1 MGRHLACAFGRQSCA
16 RPHRAGSAGG
26 RWPWACRVSGQPLA
40 LLIGPFESFSFM
52 RIALVASFALALAN
66 GAVGTLLLMRRES
79 LSGNVLSYAVM
90 PGAALGF
97 LYAGYSLAALSFGG
111 LLTGLVVAG
120 LAALK
125 AGSTPQRQDV
135 SLIAFYLVSLSF
147 GILIVAARGSQADLM
162 HVLFGTVLAV
172 DLTALLLIASITSI
186 TLLVIAALYR
196 PLAVESFDPA
206 FLRAVGGGGGAF
218 RAIFIT
224 LVVLNLVASFQA
236 FGTLL
241 AIGPMLLPAAAARC
255 WTRKVWPTIALATF
269 IGMTAAL
276 AGLLISYYANLP
288 SGPAIV
294 ISAGVMYGI
303 SLLAAYRMWFKTGI
317 SGEQR

>member
-1 MGRHLACAFGRQSCA
+1 
-16 RPHRAGSAGG
+16 
-26 RWPWACRVSGQPLA
+26 VSVLGW
-40 LLIGPFESFSFM
+40 LIGPFEAFGFM

-66 GAVGTLLLMRRES
+66 GPIGTILLMRRES
-79 LSGNVLSYAVM
+79 LSGNVLSHAVM

-120 LAALK
+120 LAEIRSK
-125 AGSTPQRQDV
+125 SHRQDV

-196 PLAVESFDPA
+196 PLAVEAFDPS
-206 FLRAVGGGGGAF
+206 FLRAAGAGGGVF
-218 RAIFIT
+218 RAVFIV

-255 WTRKVWPTIALATF
+255 WTRRVWPMIALATV
-269 IGMTAAL
+269 IGMAAAL

-294 ISAGVMYGI
+294 ISAGLIYGI
-303 SLLAAYRMWFKTGI
+303 SLLAAGRTRFDSRI
-317 SGEQR
+317 IEEQR

>member
-1 MGRHLACAFGRQSCA
+1 
-16 RPHRAGSAGG
+16 
-26 RWPWACRVSGQPLA
+26 VSEQ
-40 LLIGPFESFSFM
+40 LIGFLISPFETFGFM
-52 RIALVASFALALAN
+52 RIALVACFALALAN
-66 GAVGTLLLMRRES
+66 GPIGTLLLMRRES
-79 LSGNVLSYAVM
+79 LGGNVLSHAVM
-90 PGAALGF
+90 PGAAIGF
-97 LYAGYSLAALSFGG
+97 LYAGYSLAALTLGG
-111 LLTGLVVAG
+111 LLTGLAVAA
-120 LAALK
+120 LAALTAR
-125 AGSTPQRQDV
+125 AGPQRQDP

-147 GILIVAARGSQADLM
+147 GVLIVAVRGSQADLM

-172 DLTALLLIASITSI
+172 DVKALVLISSISSVTM
-186 TLLVIAALYR
+186 LLVAALYR

-255 WTRKVWPTIALATF
+255 WTRKVWPMIALATV
-269 IGMTAAL
+269 IGMAASI

-294 ISAGVMYGI
+294 MGGGAIYGM
-303 SLLAAYRMWFKTGI
+303 SLLAAGRMQLKPKKLEGL
-317 SGEQR
+317 R

>member
-1 MGRHLACAFGRQSCA
+1 MA
-16 RPHRAGSAGG
+16 RSR
-26 RWPWACRVSGQPLA
+26 
-40 LLIGPFESFSFM
+40 
-52 RIALVASFALALAN
+52 
-66 GAVGTLLLMRRES
+66 
-79 LSGNVLSYAVM
+79 
-90 PGAALGF
+90 
-97 LYAGYSLAALSFGG
+97 
-111 LLTGLVVAG
+111 
-120 LAALK
+120 
-125 AGSTPQRQDV
+125 PQLQDA

-147 GILIVAARGSQADLM
+147 GVMIVAARGSQADLM

-172 DLTALLLIASITSI
+172 DLKALVLIACISSVTML
-186 TLLVIAALYR
+186 TVAALYR
-196 PLAVESFDPA
+196 PLAIESFDPA

-269 IGMTAAL
+269 IGMAAAL
-276 AGLLISYYANLP
+276 AGLLISYYAKLP

-294 ISAGVMYGI
+294 MGAGVIYGV
-303 SLLAAYRMWFKTGI
+303 SLLVPGRTRLKPKRLWR
-317 SGEQR
+317 Q

>member
-1 MGRHLACAFGRQSCA
+1 
-16 RPHRAGSAGG
+16 
-26 RWPWACRVSGQPLA
+26 
-40 LLIGPFESFSFM
+40 M

-66 GAVGTLLLMRRES
+66 GPIGTLLLMRRES
-79 LSGNVLSYAVM
+79 LSGNVLSHAVM

-125 AGSTPQRQDV
+125 TRSKPQAQDV

-172 DLTALLLIASITSI
+172 DVNALLLIACITSI
-186 TLLVIAALYR
+186 TLLIIAALYR
-196 PLAVESFDPA
+196 PLAVESFDPE
-206 FLRAVGGGGGAF
+206 FLRAAGGGGGVF

-255 WTRKVWPTIALATF
+255 WTQKVWPMIALATV
-269 IGMTAAL
+269 IGMAAAL
-276 AGLLISYYANLP
+276 AGILISYYANLP

-294 ISAGVMYGI
+294 MGAGLIYGI
-303 SLLAAYRMWFKTGI
+303 SLLAAGRTRIKPRI

>member
-1 MGRHLACAFGRQSCA
+1 
-16 RPHRAGSAGG
+16 
-26 RWPWACRVSGQPLA
+26 VIGQ
-40 LLIGPFESFSFM
+40 LLGLLTGPFEAFGFM

-66 GAVGTLLLMRRES
+66 GPVGTLLLLRRES
-79 LSGNVLSYAVM
+79 LSGNVLSHAVM
-90 PGAALGF
+90 PGAAIGF

-125 AGSTPQRQDV
+125 ITSKPERQDV

-162 HVLFGTVLAV
+162 HVLFGTVLAIDV
-172 DLTALLLIASITSI
+172 NALLLIACIASL
-186 TLLVIAALYR
+186 TLLIIAALYR
-196 PLAVESFDPA
+196 PLVVESFDPS
-206 FLRAVGGGGGAF
+206 FLRAAGGGGGVF
-218 RAIFIT
+218 RAIFIA

-255 WTRKVWPTIALATF
+255 WTQKVWPMIALATV
-269 IGMTAAL
+269 IGMAAAL

-294 ISAGVMYGI
+294 IGAGLIYGM
-303 SLLAAYRMWFKTGI
+303 SLLVAGRIRFRPRI
-317 SGEQR
+317 FGEQR

>member
-1 MGRHLACAFGRQSCA
+1 M
-16 RPHRAGSAGG
+16 
-26 RWPWACRVSGQPLA
+26 SGQLIDF
-40 LLIGPFESFSFM
+40 LIGPFETFGFM
-52 RIALVASFALALAN
+52 RIALVACFALALAN
-66 GAVGTLLLMRRES
+66 GPIGTLLLMRRES
-79 LSGNVLSYAVM
+79 LGGNVLSHAVM

-97 LYAGYSLAALSFGG
+97 LYAGYSLAALTLGG
-111 LLTGLVVAG
+111 LLTGLAVAG
-120 LAALK
+120 LAALT
-125 AGSTPQRQDV
+125 ARSRPQRQDS

-147 GILIVAARGSQADLM
+147 GVLIVAARGSQADLM

-172 DLTALLLIASITSI
+172 DVKALVLIASISSVTMLI
-186 TLLVIAALYR
+186 VATLYR

-224 LVVLNLVASFQA
+224 LVALNLVASFQA

-255 WTRKVWPTIALATF
+255 WTQKVWPMIALATV
-269 IGMTAAL
+269 IGMGAAL

-294 ISAGVMYGI
+294 MGAGVIYGM
-303 SLLAAYRMWFKTGI
+303 SLLAAGRMRLKPKRLEG
-317 SGEQR
+317 QR

>member
-1 MGRHLACAFGRQSCA
+1 
-16 RPHRAGSAGG
+16 
-26 RWPWACRVSGQPLA
+26 VSVLG
-40 LLIGPFESFSFM
+40 LLIGPFEAFSFM

-66 GAVGTLLLMRRES
+66 GPIGTILLMRRES

-90 PGAALGF
+90 PGAALGY

-120 LAALK
+120 LAETRSK
-125 AGSTPQRQDV
+125 SQRQDV
-135 SLIAFYLVSLSF
+135 SLIAFYLLSLSF

-172 DLTALLLIASITSI
+172 DVTALLLIASITSI

-196 PLAVESFDPA
+196 PLAVEAFDPS
-206 FLRAVGGGGGAF
+206 FLRAVGAGRGVF

-255 WTRKVWPTIALATF
+255 WTRKVWPMIALATA
-269 IGMTAAL
+269 IGMAAAL

-294 ISAGVMYGI
+294 ISAGLIYGI
-303 SLLAAYRMWFKTGI
+303 SLLAAGRMRSTPRIFE
-317 SGEQR
+317 EQR

>member
-1 MGRHLACAFGRQSCA
+1 M
-16 RPHRAGSAGG
+16 
-26 RWPWACRVSGQPLA
+26 RV
-40 LLIGPFESFSFM
+40 
-52 RIALVASFALALAN
+52 ALVASFALALAN
-66 GAVGTLLLMRRES
+66 GPVGTLLLMRRES
-79 LSGNVLSYAVM
+79 LSGYVLSHAVM

-125 AGSTPQRQDV
+125 TRSLPQRQDV

-172 DLTALLLIASITSI
+172 DVSALLLIAGITSI
-186 TLLVIAALYR
+186 TLLLIATLYR

-206 FLRAVGGGGGAF
+206 FLRAVGGGGGVF

-224 LVVLNLVASFQA
+224 LVALNLVASFQA

-255 WTRKVWPTIALATF
+255 WTQKVWPMIALATV
-269 IGMTAAL
+269 IGMAAAL

-294 ISAGVMYGI
+294 MGAGLIYGI
-303 SLLAAYRMWFKTGI
+303 SLLAAGRMRFEPTTF
-317 SGEQR
+317 

>member
-1 MGRHLACAFGRQSCA
+1 MG
-16 RPHRAGSAGG
+16 
-26 RWPWACRVSGQPLA
+26 RVSGQLVGF
-40 LLIGPFESFSFM
+40 LIDPFASFGFM
-52 RIALVASFALALAN
+52 RIALVACLALALAN
-66 GAVGTLLLMRRES
+66 GPIGTLLLLRRES
-79 LSGNVLSYAVM
+79 LGGNVMSHAVM

-97 LYAGYSLAALSFGG
+97 LYAGYSLAALTMGG
-111 LLTGLVVAG
+111 LLTGLAVAG
-120 LAALK
+120 LASLTAR
-125 AGSTPQRQDV
+125 SRPQRQDS

-147 GILIVAARGSQADLM
+147 GVLIVAARGSQADLM

-172 DLTALLLIASITSI
+172 DVKALVLIASISSVTMLI
-186 TLLVIAALYR
+186 LATLYR

-241 AIGPMLLPAAAARC
+241 AVGPMLLPAAAARC
-255 WTRKVWPTIALATF
+255 WTQNVWPMIALATV
-269 IGMTAAL
+269 IGMAAAV

-294 ISAGVMYGI
+294 MGAGVIYGM
-303 SLLAAYRMWFKTGI
+303 SLLAAGRIRLKLKSLRG
-317 SGEQR
+317 Q

>member
-1 MGRHLACAFGRQSCA
+1 
-16 RPHRAGSAGG
+16 
-26 RWPWACRVSGQPLA
+26 VSGPLIGF
-40 LLIGPFESFSFM
+40 LIGPFEAFGFM
-52 RIALVASFALALAN
+52 RIALVACFALALAN
-66 GAVGTLLLMRRES
+66 GPIGTLLLMRRES
-79 LSGNVLSYAVM
+79 LDGNVLSHAVM

-97 LYAGYSLAALSFGG
+97 LYAGYSLAALTIGG
-111 LLTGLVVAG
+111 LLTGLAVAA
-120 LAALK
+120 LAALS
-125 AGSTPQRQDV
+125 AGSRWQRQDS

-147 GILIVAARGSQADLM
+147 GVLIVAARSSQADLM

-172 DLTALLLIASITSI
+172 DVKALVLIASISSATM
-186 TLLVIAALYR
+186 LVVATLYR

-255 WTRKVWPTIALATF
+255 WTNKVWPMIVLATV
-269 IGMTAAL
+269 IGMAAAL
-276 AGLLISYYANLP
+276 AGLLTSYYANLP

-294 ISAGVMYGI
+294 MGAGVIYGM
-303 SLLAAYRMWFKTGI
+303 SLLAAGRTRLKPKRLRG
-317 SGEQR
+317 QR